1 MRACA
6 LLVVLTLLV
15 GVVPAS
21 GASTDAKLHRA
32 QGELGDLVSQIAE
45 QAAAIDDLRGRVA
58 AADHRIDVAER
69 ALGLVLASRIAVR
82 DDLEAAQAATPM
94 PSRDYDTVVNA
105 FMNSPGGLAQ
115 ADVLGAFL
123 EASSMG
129 DLQDRLALGDAI
141 VADRERA
148 VSGLAA
154 AKARLDVR
162 ARELDGAL
170 AAQQATVQ
178 ELRAAQEEQA
188 NALASEQAA
197 LAQLSEMRDRIVSL
211 IARLKQRLHAED
223 VAAVARAFQG
233 ADHVSYGQWA
243 DMVLHIFDAPTC
255 REPGRRGRVAGPG
268 VHPSRLEPTRDDA
281 PDAGLDGLQRGR
293 GAELRLPGTGPR
305 GHQGDDPERVGRV
318 RVRRDRRVAPSMR
331 RRVDHGVADRGIQL
345 VPRVPGRELRRGGR
359 AEGRIRLR
367 DLCLAVSRVVSWRDE
382 TTIFDLEAEGAQQG
396 VQSTLVGRAQDRQQ
410 R

>member
-1 MRACA
+1 MTGDGSRLRACA
-6 LLVVLTLLV
+6 LLVVMTLLV

-32 QGELGDLVSQIAE
+32 QGELGDLVS
-45 QAAAIDDLRGRVA
+45 
-58 AADHRIDVAER
+58 RIDVAER
-69 ALGLVLASRIAVR
+69 ALGLVLASRVAVR
-82 DDLEAAQAATPM
+82 DELETAQAAYADAE
-94 PSRDYDTVVNA
+94 SRLHDTVVDA

-197 LAQLSEMRDRIVSL
+197 LAQLSGTRDRIVSL

-243 DMVLHIFDAPTC
+243 DML
-255 REPGRRGRVAGPG
+255 
-268 VHPSRLEPTRDDA
+268 
-281 PDAGLDGLQRGR
+281 
-293 GAELRLPGTGPR
+293 
-305 GHQGDDPERVGRV
+305 
-318 RVRRDRRVAPSMR
+318 
-331 RRVDHGVADRGIQL
+331 
-345 VPRVPGRELRRGGR
+345 
-359 AEGRIRLR
+359 
-367 DLCLAVSRVVSWRDE
+367 
-382 TTIFDLEAEGAQQG
+382 
-396 VQSTLVGRAQDRQQ
+396 
-410 R
+410 

>member
-1 MRACA
+1 MTGDGSRVRACVP
-6 LLVVLTLLV
+6 LVVMTLFV

-21 GASTDAKLHRA
+21 GASTGEKLHRA

-45 QAAAIDDLRGRVA
+45 QAAAIDEIRGRVA

-82 DDLEAAQAATPM
+82 DGLEVAQAAYADAE
-94 PSRDYDTVVNA
+94 SRLHDTVVDA

-123 EASSMG
+123 QASSMG

-148 VSGLAA
+148 VSGLAT
-154 AKARLDVR
+154 AKTALDSR
-162 ARELDGAL
+162 ASELDGAL
-170 AAQQATVQ
+170 AAQQATVA
-178 ELRAAQEEQA
+178 ELRSAQVEQA

-197 LAQLSEMRDRIVSL
+197 LGQLSDTRDRIVSL

-243 DMVLHIFDAPTC
+243 DMLLQIFDAPTC
-255 REPGRRGRVAGPG
+255 RENRVVVVAWQVQEFTQAAWNPLATTHRMPGSTDFNGVGVQNFASLEQGLEATKETIQNGWDVYGYGAIVGSLRRC
-268 VHPSRLEPTRDDA
+268 DDA
-281 PDAGLDGLQRGR
+281 LTTASRIAASSWCPGCLDGNYV
-293 GAELRLPGTGPR
+293 
-305 GHQGDDPERVGRV
+305 VGV
-318 RVRRDRRVAPSMR
+318 
-331 RRVDHGVADRGIQL
+331 
-345 VPRVPGRELRRGGR
+345 VPKVE
-359 AEGRIRLR
+359 A
-367 DLCLAVSRVVSWRDE
+367 
-382 TTIFDLEAEGAQQG
+382 DLETYA
-396 VQSTLVGRAQDRQQ
+396 SL
-410 R
+410 

>member
-6 LLVVLTLLV
+6 LLVVMTLLV
-15 GVVPAS
+15 GAVPAS

-82 DDLEAAQAATPM
+82 DELEAAQAAYADAE
-94 PSRDYDTVVNA
+94 SRLHDTVVDA
-105 FMNSPGGLAQ
+105 FMNSPGGLAE
-115 ADVLGAFL
+115 ADVLGAVL
-123 EASSMG
+123 QASSMG

-148 VSGLAA
+148 VSGLAT

-178 ELRAAQEEQA
+178 ELRVAQEEQA

-197 LAQLSEMRDRIVSL
+197 LAQLSETRDRIVSL

-243 DMVLHIFDAPTC
+243 DMLLHIFDAPTC
-255 REPGRRGRVAGPG
+255 RENQVVVVAWQVQEFTQAAWNPLATTHRMPGSTDFNGVGVQNFVSLEQGLEATKETIQNGWDIYGYGAIVGSLRRC
-268 VHPSRLEPTRDDA
+268 DDA
-281 PDAGLDGLQRGR
+281 LTSASRIAASSWCPGCLDGNYV
-293 GAELRLPGTGPR
+293 
-305 GHQGDDPERVGRV
+305 VGV
-318 RVRRDRRVAPSMR
+318 VPKVE
-331 RRVDHGVADRGIQL
+331 ADF
-345 VPRVPGRELRRGGR
+345 
-359 AEGRIRLR
+359 
-367 DLCLAVSRVVSWRDE
+367 E
-382 TTIFDLEAEGAQQG
+382 TYASL
-396 VQSTLVGRAQDRQQ
+396 
-410 R
+410 

>member
-1 MRACA
+1 MGVDSTCMTGDGSRVRALA
-6 LLVVLTLLV
+6 LLVVMTLLV

-82 DDLEAAQAATPM
+82 DELEAAQAAYADAG
-94 PSRDYDTVVNA
+94 SRLHDTVVDA
-105 FMNSPGGLAQ
+105 FMNSPGGLAE

-123 EASSMG
+123 QASSMG

-141 VADRERA
+141 VAERERA
-148 VSGLAA
+148 VSGLAT
-154 AKARLDVR
+154 AKAALDAR

-170 AAQQATVQ
+170 AAQQATVA
-178 ELRAAQEEQA
+178 ELRSARVEQA

-197 LAQLSEMRDRIVSL
+197 MGQVTEARDRIVSL
-211 IARLKQRLHAED
+211 IARVKQRLHAED

-243 DMVLHIFDAPTC
+243 DMLLHIFDAPTC
-255 REPGRRGRVAGPG
+255 RENRVVVVAWQVQEFTQAAWNPLATTHRMPGSTDFNGVGVQNFVSLEQGLEATKETIQNGWDIYGYGAIVGSLRGCGDALTTASRIAASSWCPG
-268 VHPSRLEPTRDDA
+268 C
-281 PDAGLDGLQRGR
+281 LDGNYV
-293 GAELRLPGTGPR
+293 
-305 GHQGDDPERVGRV
+305 VGV
-318 RVRRDRRVAPSMR
+318 VPKVE
-331 RRVDHGVADRGIQL
+331 ADF
-345 VPRVPGRELRRGGR
+345 
-359 AEGRIRLR
+359 
-367 DLCLAVSRVVSWRDE
+367 E
-382 TTIFDLEAEGAQQG
+382 TYASL
-396 VQSTLVGRAQDRQQ
+396 
-410 R
+410 

>member
-1 MRACA
+1 MTGDGSRVRACA
-6 LLVVLTLLV
+6 LFVMMTLLV

-45 QAAAIDDLRGRVA
+45 QAGAIDEIRGRVA

-82 DDLEAAQAATPM
+82 DELEAAQAAYADAE
-94 PSRDYDTVVNA
+94 SRLHDTVVDA

-123 EASSMG
+123 QASSMG

-148 VSGLAA
+148 VSGLAS
-154 AKARLDVR
+154 AKAALDAR
-162 ARELDGAL
+162 ASELDGAL
-170 AAQQATVQ
+170 AAQQATVA
-178 ELRAAQEEQA
+178 ELRSARVEQA

-197 LAQLSEMRDRIVSL
+197 MGRLTETRDRIVSL
-211 IARLKQRLHAED
+211 IAQLKQRLHAED

-243 DMVLHIFDAPTC
+243 DMLLQIFDAPTC
-255 REPGRRGRVAGPG
+255 RENRVVVVAWQVQEFTQAAWNPLATTHRMPGSTDFNGVGVQNFVSLKQGLEATKETIQNGWDVYGYGAIVGSLRRC
-268 VHPSRLEPTRDDA
+268 DDA
-281 PDAGLDGLQRGR
+281 LTSASAIAASSWCPGCLDGNYV
-293 GAELRLPGTGPR
+293 
-305 GHQGDDPERVGRV
+305 VGV
-318 RVRRDRRVAPSMR
+318 
-331 RRVDHGVADRGIQL
+331 
-345 VPRVPGRELRRGGR
+345 VPKVE
-359 AEGRIRLR
+359 A
-367 DLCLAVSRVVSWRDE
+367 
-382 TTIFDLEAEGAQQG
+382 DLETYA
-396 VQSTLVGRAQDRQQ
+396 SL
-410 R
+410 

>member
-6 LLVVLTLLV
+6 LLVVMTLLV

-58 AADHRIDVAER
+58 VADHRIDVAER

-82 DDLEAAQAATPM
+82 DELESAQASYADAE
-94 PSRDYDTVVNA
+94 SRLHDTVVDA
-105 FMNSPGGLAQ
+105 FMNSPGGLAE
-115 ADVLGAFL
+115 ADVLGAVL
-123 EASSMG
+123 QASSMG

-148 VSGLAA
+148 VSGLAT
-154 AKARLDVR
+154 AKAALDAR

-170 AAQQATVQ
+170 AAQQATVA
-178 ELRAAQEEQA
+178 ELRSARVEQA

-197 LAQLSEMRDRIVSL
+197 LGQLSDTRDRIVSL

-223 VAAVARAFQG
+223 VAAAARAFQG

-243 DMVLHIFDAPTC
+243 DMLLHIFDAPMC
-255 REPGRRGRVAGPG
+255 RENRVVVVAWQVQEFTQAAWNPLATTHRMQGSTDFNGVGVQNFVSLEQGLEASKETIQNGWDIYGYGAIVGSLRRC
-268 VHPSRLEPTRDDA
+268 DDA
-281 PDAGLDGLQRGR
+281 LTTASRI
-293 GAELRLPGTGPR
+293 AASSWCPGCLEGNYV
-305 GHQGDDPERVGRV
+305 VG
-318 RVRRDRRVAPSMR
+318 
-331 RRVDHGVADRGIQL
+331 I
-345 VPRVPGRELRRGGR
+345 VPKVE
-359 AEGRIRLR
+359 A
-367 DLCLAVSRVVSWRDE
+367 
-382 TTIFDLEAEGAQQG
+382 DLETYA
-396 VQSTLVGRAQDRQQ
+396 SL
-410 R
+410 

>member
-1 MRACA
+1 MGVDSTCMTGDGSRVRACA
-6 LLVVLTLLV
+6 LLVVMTLLV
-15 GVVPAS
+15 GAVPAS

-58 AADHRIDVAER
+58 VADHRIDVAER

-82 DDLEAAQAATPM
+82 DELETAQASYADAE
-94 PSRDYDTVVNA
+94 SRLHDTVVDA
-105 FMNSPGGLAQ
+105 FMNSPGGLAG
-115 ADVLGAFL
+115 ADVLGSFL
-123 EASSMG
+123 QASSMG

-148 VSGLAA
+148 VSGLAT

-170 AAQQATVQ
+170 AAQQATVA
-178 ELRAAQEEQA
+178 ELRSARVEQA

-197 LAQLSEMRDRIVSL
+197 LGQLSDTRDRIVSL

-243 DMVLHIFDAPTC
+243 DMLLHIFDAPMC
-255 REPGRRGRVAGPG
+255 RENRVVVVAWQVQEFTQAAWNPLATTHRMQGSTDFNGVGVQNFVSLEQGLEATKETIQNGWDIYGYGAIVGSLRRC
-268 VHPSRLEPTRDDA
+268 DDA
-281 PDAGLDGLQRGR
+281 LTSASRI
-293 GAELRLPGTGPR
+293 AASSWCPGCLEGNYV
-305 GHQGDDPERVGRV
+305 VG
-318 RVRRDRRVAPSMR
+318 
-331 RRVDHGVADRGIQL
+331 I
-345 VPRVPGRELRRGGR
+345 VPKVE
-359 AEGRIRLR
+359 A
-367 DLCLAVSRVVSWRDE
+367 
-382 TTIFDLEAEGAQQG
+382 DLETYA
-396 VQSTLVGRAQDRQQ
+396 SL
-410 R
+410 

>member
-1 MRACA
+1 MGVDSTCMTGDGSRVRACA
-6 LLVVLTLLV
+6 LLVMMTLLV

-21 GASTDAKLHRA
+21 GASTDTKLHRA

-45 QAAAIDDLRGRVA
+45 QAAAVDEIRGRVA

-82 DDLEAAQAATPM
+82 DELEAAQAAYADAE
-94 PSRDYDTVVNA
+94 SRLHDTVVDA

-123 EASSMG
+123 QASSMG

-148 VSGLAA
+148 VSGLAS
-154 AKARLDVR
+154 AKAALDAR
-162 ARELDGAL
+162 ASELDGAL
-170 AAQQATVQ
+170 AAQQATVA
-178 ELRAAQEEQA
+178 ELRSARVEQA

-197 LAQLSEMRDRIVSL
+197 MGRLTETRDRIVSL

-243 DMVLHIFDAPTC
+243 DMLLQIFDAPTC
-255 REPGRRGRVAGPG
+255 RENRVVVVAWQVQEFTQAAWNPLATTHRMPGSTDFNGVGVQNFVSLQQGLEATKETIQNGWDVYGYGAIVGLLRRCGDALTTASAIAASSWCPG
-268 VHPSRLEPTRDDA
+268 C
-281 PDAGLDGLQRGR
+281 LDGNYV
-293 GAELRLPGTGPR
+293 
-305 GHQGDDPERVGRV
+305 VGV
-318 RVRRDRRVAPSMR
+318 
-331 RRVDHGVADRGIQL
+331 
-345 VPRVPGRELRRGGR
+345 VPKVE
-359 AEGRIRLR
+359 A
-367 DLCLAVSRVVSWRDE
+367 
-382 TTIFDLEAEGAQQG
+382 DLETYA
-396 VQSTLVGRAQDRQQ
+396 SL
-410 R
+410 

>member
-1 MRACA
+1 MTGDGSRVRACV
-6 LLVVLTLLV
+6 LLVVMTLFV

-45 QAAAIDDLRGRVA
+45 QAAAIDEIRGRVA

-82 DDLEAAQAATPM
+82 DGLEVAQAAYADAE
-94 PSRDYDTVVNA
+94 SRLHDTVVDA

-123 EASSMG
+123 QASSMG

-148 VSGLAA
+148 VSGLAT
-154 AKARLDVR
+154 AKTALDSR
-162 ARELDGAL
+162 ASELDGAL
-170 AAQQATVQ
+170 AAQQATVA
-178 ELRAAQEEQA
+178 ELRSAQVEQA

-197 LAQLSEMRDRIVSL
+197 LGQLSDTRDRIVSL

-243 DMVLHIFDAPTC
+243 DMLLQIFDAPTC
-255 REPGRRGRVAGPG
+255 RENRVVVVAWQVQEFTQAAWNPLATTHRMPGSTDFNGVGVQNFASLEQGLEATKETIQNGWDVYGYGAIVGSLRRC
-268 VHPSRLEPTRDDA
+268 DDA
-281 PDAGLDGLQRGR
+281 LTTASRIAASSWCPGCLDGNYV
-293 GAELRLPGTGPR
+293 
-305 GHQGDDPERVGRV
+305 VGV
-318 RVRRDRRVAPSMR
+318 
-331 RRVDHGVADRGIQL
+331 
-345 VPRVPGRELRRGGR
+345 VPKVE
-359 AEGRIRLR
+359 A
-367 DLCLAVSRVVSWRDE
+367 
-382 TTIFDLEAEGAQQG
+382 DLETYA
-396 VQSTLVGRAQDRQQ
+396 SL
-410 R
+410 

>member
-1 MRACA
+1 V
-6 LLVVLTLLV
+6 LLVVMTLFV

-45 QAAAIDDLRGRVA
+45 QAAAIDGLRGRVA

-82 DDLEAAQAATPM
+82 DELEAAQAAYADAE
-94 PSRDYDTVVNA
+94 SRLHDTVVDA

-123 EASSMG
+123 QASSMG

-141 VADRERA
+141 VAERERA
-148 VSGLAA
+148 VSGLAS
-154 AKARLDVR
+154 AKAALDAR
-162 ARELDGAL
+162 ASELDGAL
-170 AAQQATVQ
+170 AAQQATVA
-178 ELRAAQEEQA
+178 ELRSARVEQA

-197 LAQLSEMRDRIVSL
+197 MGQLTETRDRIVSL

-243 DMVLHIFDAPTC
+243 DMLLQIFDASTC
-255 REPGRRGRVAGPG
+255 RENRVVVVAWQVQEFTQAAWNPLATTHRMPGSTDFNGVGVQNFVSLEQGLEATKETIQNGWDIYGYGAIVGSLRRC
-268 VHPSRLEPTRDDA
+268 DDA
-281 PDAGLDGLQRGR
+281 LTTASRIAASSWCPGCLDGNYV
-293 GAELRLPGTGPR
+293 
-305 GHQGDDPERVGRV
+305 VGV
-318 RVRRDRRVAPSMR
+318 
-331 RRVDHGVADRGIQL
+331 
-345 VPRVPGRELRRGGR
+345 VPKVE
-359 AEGRIRLR
+359 A
-367 DLCLAVSRVVSWRDE
+367 
-382 TTIFDLEAEGAQQG
+382 DLETYA
-396 VQSTLVGRAQDRQQ
+396 SL
-410 R
+410 